1 MNDDDNIDE
10 NHVIECDVVRA
21 VDKGTWLGVIAAVDS
36 ESIAERQSFVCGYPF
51 SVSPL
56 KNPWTVY
63 YNVVGKKVICL
74 TQLEICKV
82 KLHNL
87 FWEYF
92 TCCFSHHLICDS
104 EIKAVRERLIN
115 DGFDVLNMIES
126 LVGGRVIVDY
136 SRSPI
141 EKNYGDLKRIVYLDP
156 ARLRK
161 FIDGVSKPVI
171 EEKEKPS
178 KKLKVS
184 KRLESKVEKFLN
196 DFI

>member
-1 MNDDDNIDE
+1 MSIVTDE
-10 NHVIECDVVRA
+10 KHVIECDVVRA

-56 KNPWTVY
+56 KNPWTIY
-63 YNVVGKKVICL
+63 YNVVGKKVICM
-74 TQLEICKV
+74 TQSEICKV

-92 TCCFSHHLICDS
+92 TCCFSNHLICDS
-104 EIKAVRERLIN
+104 EIKTVRERLIN
-115 DGFDVLNMIES
+115 DDFDMWNMIES

-141 EKNYGDLKRIVYLDP
+141 EKNYGNLKRIVHLSPSAFNEFFRVAEISTVGNSKEDTF
-156 ARLRK
+156 RL
-161 FIDGVSKPVI
+161 
-171 EEKEKPS
+171 
-178 KKLKVS
+178 
-184 KRLESKVEKFLN
+184 
-196 DFI
+196 